1 MNLARYQTYIVLFSR
16 IFMVD
21 IDNVFPDTCKY
32 GYQNS
37 IVFQLQIYK
46 PHVVIFDCLLQIEL
60 FSLLKQSIA
69 TWLF

>member
-1 MNLARYQTYIVLFSR
+1 
-16 IFMVD
+16 MVD